1 MAIMRG
7 DGIGM
12 TGGFTDLLR
21 GWGTVLRCFFL
32 SALIALSGC
41 AGGLPGFS
49 EDSGAAAP
57 AKANIAD
64 IRNAGP
70 LGEKTMGKPDAP
82 VTIVEYASLG
92 CPICAVF
99 HKQVF
104 AQVKKTYID
113 TGKVYF
119 IYREFPIGP
128 ASASAAQAARCV
140 SDKTY
145 FRTNDKLMASRGQ
158 WNGRAANPDA
168 LYKIV
173 QETGLDRAAFD
184 TCMANQKINEGIVAV
199 KQRGRE
205 LGVKGTPTFFV
216 NGQQIRGGM
225 SFEEMRSVIEQHLHG
240 AAKPA

>member
-7 DGIGM
+7 DEIGM

-21 GWGTVLRCFFL
+21 GWDIVLRCFVLSGLIGL
-32 SALIALSGC
+32 SAC
-41 AGGLPGFS
+41 AGGLLGFT
-49 EDSGAAAP
+49 EDTGAAAP
-57 AKANIAD
+57 AKANVAD
-64 IRNAGP
+64 IKNAGP
-70 LGEKTMGKPDAP
+70 LGEKTLGKPDAP

-145 FRTNDKLMASRGQ
+145 FRTNDKLMAGRGQ

-184 TCMANQKINEGIVAV
+184 TCMANQKINEAIVAV

>member
-1 MAIMRG
+1 
-7 DGIGM
+7 M

-21 GWGTVLRCFFL
+21 GWGTVLRCLFMSALLAL
-32 SALIALSGC
+32 SAC
-41 AGGLPGFS
+41 ASGLPTGFT
-49 EDSGAAAP
+49 EDTGAAPA

-64 IRNAGP
+64 LKNAGP
-70 LGEKTMGKPDAP
+70 LGDKTMGKPDAP

-145 FRTNDKLMASRGQ
+145 FGTNDKLMASRGQ

-184 TCMANQKINEGIVAV
+184 TCMANQKINEAIVAV

>member
-7 DGIGM
+7 DEIGM

-21 GWGTVLRCFFL
+21 GWDTVLRCFVLSGLIGL
-32 SALIALSGC
+32 SAC
-41 AGGLPGFS
+41 AGGLPPGFT
-49 EDSGAAAP
+49 EDTGAAAP

-70 LGEKTMGKPDAP
+70 LGEKTLGKPDAP

-145 FRTNDKLMASRGQ
+145 FRTNDKLMAGRGQ

-184 TCMANQKINEGIVAV
+184 TCMATQKINEGIVSV
-199 KQRGRE
+199 KQRGRVDADKAIE
-205 LGVKGTPTFFV
+205 AERLQKL
-216 NGQQIRGGM
+216 RRAR
-225 SFEEMRSVIEQHLHG
+225 RSSH
-240 AAKPA
+240 